1 MPRKIGLETE
11 PQSSTLIGE
20 ESDHRQYARL
30 EVAGRFKEMAAQLF
44 DSGMFNR
51 STQALLEFIDNAAG
65 ARNRIGGGTRILV
78 AVSNNR
84 LRVAAFDETGMGD
97 DEIKRLFR
105 AGETGSPDLG
115 IGTKGVGAKFAIFAL
130 AKDLKEL
137 IAKLPDS
144 GTQWKVSAP
153 GLGDEKIDYTGT
165 LAIDPEP
172 ARETDIPI
180 GIVDITLEG
189 MKWDEPPSAVQL
201 ARNLGTTYAPI
212 LVPVEGKWTHQTVS
226 PQNLTRLALQPDGTI
241 RQTTDRLQIYVSSN
255 KNTIQALPPEY
266 KAHPGIKPIDK
277 VVTTTENEPL
287 RLQAMVLDLGNL
299 PMATKTREK
308 PAGGHFYFD
317 GRLVERG
324 VFPETPE
331 MRDTGI
337 KSRLRFQVD
346 VTHIVDIKGSL
357 QMNKSAGIRPG
368 PQRQRILDAVT
379 PELMPLVEAIKAIE
393 VPHSSQMTSR
403 FRDRL
408 NVARQIADAALK
420 TILDD
425 GEISLNAATVQGIL
439 GNMRQ
444 AQEHSIATGQSGKKS
459 TPLGVE
465 GKPWTSQ
472 SPRTVPT
479 RTANP
484 DIPRRRLTPYSPRVI
499 HLAEKETSRVTIEAQ
514 KAYLDINSAHRF
526 TQFYEMLDSL
536 DPSAGDIAAVILGA
550 TEEIRHL
557 ARELS
562 DGDQDKESAIEQ
574 AGLWAVGE
582 ILAKEPGWQQ
592 LDARAK
598 ELTKERM
605 AKKKK

>member
-1 MPRKIGLETE
+1 MPKRIGSELETL
-11 PQSSTLIGE
+11 QISGKE
-20 ESDHRQYARL
+20 ESGQRQYARL
-30 EVAGRFKEMAAQLF
+30 EVAGRFKDIAAQVF
-44 DSGMFNR
+44 DSGMFDR
-51 STQALLEFIDNAAG
+51 KTQALLEFTDNAVG
-65 ARNRIGGGTRILV
+65 ARDRMGGGTRILV

-84 LRVAAFDETGMGD
+84 LRIAAFDEAGMGD
-97 DEIKRLFR
+97 VAIQRLFR
-105 AGETGSPDLG
+105 AGETGSLDQG

-130 AKDLKEL
+130 ARDLKEL
-137 IAKLPDS
+137 VAKLPGS
-144 GTQWKVSAP
+144 KTQWKVSAP
-153 GLGDEKIDYTGT
+153 GLGDEKIDYAGT

-172 ARETDIPI
+172 ARETDVPI
-180 GIVDITLEG
+180 GIVDIALEG

-212 LVPVEGKWTHQTVS
+212 LVSAEGKWTHQTVS
-226 PQNLTRLALQPDGTI
+226 PQNLTRPALQPDGTI
-241 RQTTDRLQIYVSSN
+241 RQTTDRLQIFVSSN

-266 KAHPGIKPIDK
+266 KAHPGIQPIDK
-277 VVTTTENEPL
+277 VVTTSKNEPL
-287 RLQAMVLDLGNL
+287 HLRAMVLDLGNL
-299 PMATKTREK
+299 PMATKAREK
-308 PAGGHFYFD
+308 PAGGHLYFD

-337 KSRLRFQVD
+337 RSRLRFQVD
-346 VTHIVDIKGSL
+346 VTHIADIKEAL

-368 PQRQRILDAVT
+368 SQRQRILDAVT

-425 GEISLNAATVQGIL
+425 GEISLNAATVQGVL
-439 GNMRQ
+439 GNMRK
-444 AQEHSIATGQSGKKS
+444 AQESPTNSGEPKEKS
-459 TPLGVE
+459 APLGVK
-465 GKPWTSQ
+465 GKPWNDQ
-472 SPRTVPT
+472 SPRTVPA

-484 DIPRRRLTPYSPRVI
+484 DIPRRRLTPYTPRVVN
-499 HLAEKETSRVTIEAQ
+499 LAEKETSRVTIEAQ
-514 KAYLDINSAHRF
+514 KAYLDINSAHRL

-550 TEEIRHL
+550 TEQMRHL

-562 DGDQDKESAIEQ
+562 NGDQDKEFAIEQ
-574 AGLWAVGE
+574 AGLWAVAE
-582 ILAKEPGWQQ
+582 ILAKEPSWQQ

-598 ELTKERM
+598 ELAKERI
-605 AKKKK
+605 ARKKK